1 ETKIMSTETSGDAA
15 LAAQLAQMEMGGTAV
30 AGQGSQQQPPP
41 AQQQQQQPQP
51 AQQQQWQ
58 PPPAQQQ
65 QQQPPPA
72 QQQQQQPPP
81 AQQQQQPPPAQ
92 QQQQPP
98 PAQQQQ
104 QQHTGLAPEHLT
116 KLRADVNVVQKNA
129 TVFAEMLAEQEDPA
143 VTPEADAQLLRELAG
158 TNQQMQA
165 RMLELIGYLGAV
177 IGGPSGGG
185 SGGSDSPGQLLE
197 DLLRLND
204 QLNDSLRRFD
214 RLQRA
219 WQDLASGGFFNP
231 MFDLAETAAP
241 PASQLPPPTHPPPAS
256 RPQASNPP
264 PDFQSRPA
272 DAYAAAAAATAAPAA
287 APAAATAAPAA
298 ATAAPAAATAQAG
311 NPGGLPDSEKELAE
325 METWMGQGGGGLF
338 PAGGSSDSPAVS
350 GK

>member
-1 ETKIMSTETSGDAA
+1 SSETKIMSTETSGDAA

-30 AGQGSQQQPPP
+30 AGQGSQQQPP
-41 AQQQQQQPQP
+41 
-51 AQQQQWQ
+51 
-58 PPPAQQQ
+58 AQQQ

-81 AQQQQQPPPAQ
+81 AQQQQQ
-92 QQQQPP
+92 
-98 PAQQQQ
+98 
-104 QQHTGLAPEHLT
+104 QHNGLAPEHLT

-185 SGGSDSPGQLLE
+185 SGSGSGGSDSPGQLLE

-214 RLQRA
+214 RLRRA
-219 WQDLASGGFFNP
+219 WQDLASGGSFNP

-241 PASQLPPPTHPPPAS
+241 PASQHPPPTHPPPAS

-272 DAYAAAAAATAAPAA
+272 DAPVAAAAATAAPAAATAAPAA
-287 APAAATAAPAA
+287 APAAATAAPAAAPAA

-311 NPGGLPDSEKELAE
+311 NPGGLPDSEKELAA

>member
-1 ETKIMSTETSGDAA
+1 SSETKIMSTETSGDAA

-30 AGQGSQQQPPP
+30 AGQGSQQQPP
-41 AQQQQQQPQP
+41 AQQQQQQPPP
-51 AQQQQWQ
+51 AQQQQ
-58 PPPAQQQ
+58 QQQ

-81 AQQQQQPPPAQ
+81 AQQQQR
-92 QQQQPP
+92 
-98 PAQQQQ
+98 
-104 QQHTGLAPEHLT
+104 QHNGLAPEHLT

-185 SGGSDSPGQLLE
+185 SGSGSGGGSGGSDSPGQLLE

-214 RLQRA
+214 RLRRA
-219 WQDLASGGFFNP
+219 WQDLASGGSFNP
-231 MFDLAETAAP
+231 MFDLAETTAP
-241 PASQLPPPTHPPPAS
+241 PASQHPPPTHPPPAS

-272 DAYAAAAAATAAPAA
+272 DAPVAAAAATAAPAA
-287 APAAATAAPAA
+287 PAAAPAA